1 LTQAELECRERFQE
15 ESGSPTT
22 INFAFI
28 QVPGKEGIPSQGKER
43 DLFGYKLSK
52 YYCWMEHAQVHLN

>member
-1 LTQAELECRERFQE
+1 LTQAERECRDRFE
-15 ESGSPTT
+15 EETGSRTS
-22 INFAFI
+22 INFVFI
-28 QVPGKEGIPSQGKER
+28 QVPGNEGIPSQGKET